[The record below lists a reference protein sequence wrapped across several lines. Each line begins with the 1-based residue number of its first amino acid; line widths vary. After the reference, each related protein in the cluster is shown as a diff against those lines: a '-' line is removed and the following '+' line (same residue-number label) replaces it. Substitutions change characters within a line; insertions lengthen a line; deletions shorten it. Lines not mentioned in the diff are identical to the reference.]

1 MKEYVEVPAPIPE
14 SLLVKPCKVVGVGR
28 TVDSLVK
35 GYAYN
40 TTCVGKYEATLDGII
55 QYNDTQKGLKDGNM

>member
-1 MKEYVEVPAPIPE
+1 M
-14 SLLVKPCKVVGVGR
+14 GVGR

-40 TTCVGKYEATLDGII
+40 TTCVGKYEATLDGLI
-55 QYNDTQKGLKDGNM
+55 QYNDKQKGLQDGNM